1 MPESLTSKIEKTI
14 YIVPHKFFNEFEK
27 NLEDQILNEGTGYYR
42 CVQLLSGA
50 FISVEKVTE
59 ITEEVYET
67 FNDRLVAITDE
78 HRIFYI
84 YATTEVPETT

>member
-27 NLEDQILNEGTGYYR
+27 NLEDQILNEGTG
-42 CVQLLSGA
+42 